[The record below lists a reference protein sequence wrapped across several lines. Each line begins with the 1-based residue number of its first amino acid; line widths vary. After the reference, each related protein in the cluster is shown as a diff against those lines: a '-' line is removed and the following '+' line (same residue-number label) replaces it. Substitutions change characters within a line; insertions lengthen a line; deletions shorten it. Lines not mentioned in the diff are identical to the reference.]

1 MLKIREI
8 KLGINDDLKEKII
21 KILNIKETDL
31 KSFKITK
38 KSIDARKKITFTL
51 FMK

>member
-21 KILNIKETDL
+21 KILNIKE
-31 KSFKITK
+31 
-38 KSIDARKKITFTL
+38 RK
-51 FMK
+51 